1 MALLVQILQGRNM
14 MDIKVKA
21 TNNAELEEV
30 IPVDRVVTI
39 DDNGYTYLF
48 DKCIQIT
55 EDMIEEVL

>member
-1 MALLVQILQGRNM
+1 MR
-14 MDIKVKA
+14 DIKVKA

-39 DDNGYTYLF
+39 DDNGYTYLY

-55 EDMIEEVL
+55 EDMIEEEL